1 MTTSTPPLA
10 VIVGVGPGLGTAL
23 ATRFAAGG
31 YALALLSRSEPSRQA
46 VLAQLTAR
54 GSSKSGDDRDE
65 KVSSTGG
72 VPANPVAGYDCDAGD
87 PTSVATAFARIRDTQ
102 GQPSVL
108 VYNAGIFLQ
117 GGILELDPAHF
128 QAAWRVNCFGGYLA
142 AREVLPA
149 MLDAGAGTI
158 LFTGATAALRGGARF
173 SGLAVG
179 KFGLR
184 ALAQSTAREFG
195 PRGIHVAHVVIDGRI
210 GTPTARERDP
220 TTPADNFL
228 DPAAIA
234 ESYWQLCQQPRS
246 AWTLE
251 MDLRPAVEKF

>member
-1 MTTSTPPLA
+1 MTSSTPPLA
-10 VIVGVGPGLGTAL
+10 VIVGVGPGLGSAL
-23 ATRFAAGG
+23 AARFAAGG
-31 YALALLSRSEPSRQA
+31 YALALLSRSEHARQA
-46 VLAQLTAR
+46 ALAQLAAH
-54 GSSKSGDDRDE
+54 GHAG
-65 KVSSTGG
+65 TGH
-72 VPANPVAGYDCDAGD
+72 DCDAGD
-87 PTSVATAFARIRDTQ
+87 PASVAAAFARVRKAQ
-102 GQPSVL
+102 GQPAVL
-108 VYNAGIFLQ
+108 IYNAGMFLQ
-117 GGILELDPAHF
+117 GGILELDPARF
-128 QAAWRVNCFGGYLA
+128 ETAWRANCFGGFLA

-149 MLDAGAGTI
+149 MLDAGDGTI

-173 SGLAVG
+173 AGLAVG

-210 GTPTARERDP
+210 DAPAARDRQPE
-220 TTPADNFL
+220 AGAENFL

-251 MDLRPAVEKF
+251 LDLRPAVEKF

>member
-1 MTTSTPPLA
+1 MTSSTPPLA
-10 VIVGVGPGLGTAL
+10 VIVGVGPGLGAAL
-23 ATRFAAGG
+23 AARFAAGG
-31 YALALLSRSEPSRQA
+31 YALALLSRGESSRKPA
-46 VLAQLTAR
+46 LTEIAAH
-54 GSSKSGDDRDE
+54 GN
-65 KVSSTGG
+65 
-72 VPANPVAGYDCDAGD
+72 AAHGYDCDAGD
-87 PTSVATAFARIRDTQ
+87 PTSVAAAFAHVRDAQ

-108 VYNAGIFLQ
+108 VYNAGVFLQ
-117 GGILELDPAHF
+117 GGILELDPARF
-128 QAAWRVNCFGGYLA
+128 EAAWRVNCLGGYLA

-149 MLDAGAGTI
+149 MRDAGSGSI

-173 SGLAVG
+173 AGLAVG

-195 PRGIHVAHVVIDGRI
+195 PLGIHVAHVVIDGRI
-210 GTPTARERDP
+210 GTPAAHERDP
-220 TTPADNFL
+220 DGAAESFL

-251 MDLRPAVEKF
+251 IDLRPAAEKF

>member
-1 MTTSTPPLA
+1 MTQSTPPLA
-10 VIVGVGPGLGTAL
+10 AIVGVGPGLGTAL
-23 ATRFAAGG
+23 AARFAAGG
-31 YALALLSRSEPSRQA
+31 YALALLSRSERSRDGVLTQLAAPGQPPSGHHSA
-46 VLAQLTAR
+46 NA
-54 GSSKSGDDRDE
+54 
-65 KVSSTGG
+65 SSTGCAPTT
-72 VPANPVAGYDCDAGD
+72 PACGYDCDAGD
-87 PTSVATAFARIRDTQ
+87 PASVAAAFARIRDTQ

-128 QAAWRVNCFGGYLA
+128 EAAWRVNCFGGYLA

-149 MLDAGAGTI
+149 MLAAGGGTI

-173 SGLAVG
+173 AGLAVG

-195 PRGIHVAHVVIDGRI
+195 PRGVHVAHVVIDGRI
-210 GTPTARERDP
+210 GTPAAHERDHD
-220 TTPADNFL
+220 AAAESFL

-251 MDLRPAVEKF
+251 MDLRPAAEKF